1 MFRRSR
7 ALAATA
13 TVTTL
18 FAASL
23 VLSSC
28 TNPIEQFIED
38 QTGVSIDS
46 DGDGSVTVESED
58 GEMTITAG
66 TEVPDDFPGE
76 VPLPSTGTLESSV
89 AMAGAWNL
97 TYTGVDETTLDSVVG
112 ALESAGFAQTY
123 EMTAGDYAQSTW
135 DNGTWT
141 VSLIWDLSS
150 DGALNISV
158 VATP

>member
-13 TVTTL
+13 TVATL

-89 AMAGAWNL
+89 AKSAARYPMRHSCPAASRSRPRLPARAPVRG
-97 TYTGVDETTLDSVVG
+97 DSR
-112 ALESAGFAQTY
+112 
-123 EMTAGDYAQSTW
+123 
-135 DNGTWT
+135 
-141 VSLIWDLSS
+141 I
-150 DGALNISV
+150 
-158 VATP
+158 

>member
-13 TVTTL
+13 TVATL

-76 VPLPSTGTLESSV
+76 VPLPSTG
-89 AMAGAWNL
+89 
-97 TYTGVDETTLDSVVG
+97 VDETTLDSVVG

-150 DGALNISV
+150 DGALNVSV

>member
-1 MFRRSR
+1 VRGKPLDAGWVPDWSKEISMFRRSR

-13 TVTTL
+13 TVATL

-76 VPLPSTGTLESSV
+76 VPLPSTG
-89 AMAGAWNL
+89 
-97 TYTGVDETTLDSVVG
+97 
-112 ALESAGFAQTY
+112 AL
-123 EMTAGDYAQSTW
+123 
-135 DNGTWT
+135 
-141 VSLIWDLSS
+141 
-150 DGALNISV
+150 
-158 VATP
+158 

>member
-1 MFRRSR
+1 MQLRCLSLARRLVCLVPV
-7 ALAATA
+7 ALCLAASA
-13 TVTTL
+13 QLPPGVT
-18 FAASL
+18 
-23 VLSSC
+23 
-28 TNPIEQFIED
+28 
-38 QTGVSIDS
+38 DS
-46 DGDGSVTVESED
+46 QK
-58 GEMTITAG
+58 
-66 TEVPDDFPGE
+66 PGE
-76 VPLPSTGTLESSV
+76 VPLPSTGALESSV

-150 DGALNISV
+150 DGALNVSV

>member
-7 ALAATA
+7 TIAASA
-13 TVTTL
+13 TIVTL

-23 VLSSC
+23 ALSSC
-28 TNPIEQFIED
+28 ANPVEQFIED

-46 DGDGSVTVESED
+46 DGDGNVTVESED

-76 VPLPSTGTLESSV
+76 VPLPSTGTLESSL
-89 AMAGAWNL
+89 AMSGTWNL
-97 TYTGVDETTLDSVVG
+97 TYSGVDESTLDSVVG
-112 ALESAGFAQTY
+112 ALEGAGFTRTY
-123 EMTAGDYAQSTW
+123 DMTAGDYAQSTW
-135 DNGTWT
+135 DDGAWT
-141 VSLIWDLSS
+141 VSLVWDRSS
-150 DGALNISV
+150 DGALNVSV